1 MPNEETNGQEP
12 NEVDETNKVEPP
24 AKEPVREPAGA
35 PVEPAP
41 KEGAGNEL
49 PEWAVAEQRK
59 LRDEAAQNRVRLRDE
74 QAKWEGGK
82 TAAEVAELEK
92 RIRTLEAEMVLVEA
106 GHPRELAE
114 RLRGNT
120 AEELKADMES
130 LLGSLPRA
138 RRVAGGLD
146 PASQDGGETVAQ
158 RVARLRK

>member
-1 MPNEETNGQEP
+1 MPNEDTANGQEP
-12 NEVDETNKVEPP
+12 VQVDETNTPVKEPAREP
-24 AKEPVREPAGA
+24 AKE

-41 KEGAGNEL
+41 KEGAGSEL
-49 PEWAVAEQRK
+49 PEWAVAEQGK
-59 LRDEAAQNRVRLRDE
+59 LRDEAARNRVRLRDE

-82 TAAEVAELEK
+82 TAAEVAELEA
-92 RIRTLEAEMVLVEA
+92 RIRTLEAEVVLVEA

-146 PASQDGGETVAQ
+146 PASRDDGETVAQ